1 MRIVVMIRERFKQFN
16 SRFTLICQ
24 YGAEGGLVYSQEG
37 RYYVAVSRGCSGSGV
52 IGGCL
57 GEFSGI
63 LVLLGCVYVQAQI
76 SEYLLP
82 FLHSHCTNQQRLA
95 NTAAS
100 MLADTSAVLA
110 QSNTVGQRRRE
121 EGELQRRN
129 TTWRGVQCL

>member
-1 MRIVVMIRERFKQFN
+1 MAKFGIFPRREILRR
-16 SRFTLICQ
+16 S
-24 YGAEGGLVYSQEG
+24 
-37 RYYVAVSRGCSGSGV
+37 SRGCSGSGV

-110 QSNTVGQRRRE
+110 QSSTVGQRRRRIAE
-121 EGELQRRN
+121 EKYNME
-129 TTWRGVQCL
+129 GVQCM

>member
-1 MRIVVMIRERFKQFN
+1 MIYVK
-16 SRFTLICQ
+16 C
-24 YGAEGGLVYSQEG
+24 AEGS
-37 RYYVAVSRGCSGSGV
+37 V
-52 IGGCL
+52 IHGKVWYIPKKGDITSLFLGGCL

-63 LVLLGCVYVQAQI
+63 LVLLGCVCVQAQI

-110 QSNTVGQRRRE
+110 QSSTVGQRRRE

-129 TTWRGVQCL
+129 TTWRGYNACSTALLGAL